1 MKCPAFFLG
10 RRKQTW
16 YLFGT
21 ICETRLSSPPN
32 DALIYSPFELR
43 KGGQGDVSGEMFQS
57 VKCLSPKDDGPEL
70 MEEAEQRTLVTSVLV
85 MQSGDPRSLLAS
97 QSNQPPS
104 SKFSKSPPS
113 KSKVKSNWG
122 SYQCWLCTL
131 PLVCKHRR
139 KHTCTHSCMHAQS
152 RNTILESSM
161 KNIYTY
167 SVMNRNQLGF
177 WLAKIYIKTFI
188 NLYLS
193 SRIQMIRPFF
203 PGLNIHLFETI
214 IVYM

>member
-1 MKCPAFFLG
+1 MMLLFIHPLSSGKEVREMSLG
-10 RRKQTW
+10 RWFTQARRPEW
-16 YLFGT
+16 D
-21 ICETRLSSPPN
+21 P
-32 DALIYSPFELR
+32 
-43 KGGQGDVSGEMFQS
+43 
-57 VKCLSPKDDGPEL
+57 PEL
-70 MEEAEQRTLVTSVLV
+70 MEETELRALVISVLA
-85 MQSGDPRSLLAS
+85 MQSGHPWSLLAS

-104 SKFSKSPPS
+104 SQFSKSPPS
-113 KSKVKSNWG
+113 KSKVKSNRG
-122 SYQCWLCTL
+122 SYRCWLCTL
-131 PLVCKHRR
+131 PLVCKHGR
-139 KHTCTHSCMHAQS
+139 KHTWTHSCMHAQS
-152 RNTILESSM
+152 RNPILESSM

-177 WLAKIYIKTFI
+177 WLAKICINKTFI

>member
-1 MKCPAFFLG
+1 MMFLFIHPLSSGEEVREMSLG
-10 RRKQTW
+10 RWFTQPWRPEW
-16 YLFGT
+16 
-21 ICETRLSSPPN
+21 
-32 DALIYSPFELR
+32 DA
-43 KGGQGDVSGEMFQS
+43 
-57 VKCLSPKDDGPEL
+57 PEL
-70 MEEAEQRTLVTSVLV
+70 MEETELRVLVISVLAR
-85 MQSGDPRSLLAS
+85 QSGDPRSLSAS

-104 SKFSKSPPS
+104 SQFSKSPPS
-113 KSKVKSNWG
+113 KSKVKSNQG

-131 PLVCKHRR
+131 PLVCKHGR

-152 RNTILESSM
+152 RNPILESSM

-177 WLAKIYIKTFI
+177 WLAKICIKKPLY
-188 NLYLS
+188 LYLS

-203 PGLNIHLFETI
+203 PGLNIDLFETI